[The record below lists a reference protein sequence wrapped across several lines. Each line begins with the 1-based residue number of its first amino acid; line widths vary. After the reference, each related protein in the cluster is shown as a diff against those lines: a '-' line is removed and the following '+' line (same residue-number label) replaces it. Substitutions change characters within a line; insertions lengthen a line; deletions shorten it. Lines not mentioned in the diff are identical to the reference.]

1 MTPIEQLVVDLDELL
16 TILDATLRRP
26 ILADQFPAQRA
37 VLGEQRDRIMSLRC
51 EFAKLCDP
59 AAWYLRLVEES
70 GRDAVY
76 DAKLQAL

>member
-1 MTPIEQLVVDLDELL
+1 MPKFFGASSPRPESICFDLVLL
-16 TILDATLRRP
+16 GTRLRTVAWG
-26 ILADQFPAQRA
+26 LRA